1 MIQKG
6 VLFGLCL
13 LGMFEPVLGQEKVTL
28 RLVYP
33 EGRTVRYKN
42 KHSFYYFS
50 DKGEII
56 LVSGSFDARHY
67 GEWQSREVVIPVEGD
82 ETGVRIVASI
92 SKGGSQ
98 GTLLG
103 NRLSYED
110 FPFTLDMLNDRK
122 FSWHVSSEGHIDRFD
137 PDFPAY
143 KIERQDM
150 ITDLYQCWV
159 PGMAPVLPGGPVGK
173 GDTWQGEQTF
183 ERRFASMDVGGKCV
197 MQFTSTYKV
206 KKIKKK
212 KGRTIV
218 EIDED
223 RKVRYRGWFHIEALS
238 LMIDGEGSGNA
249 DWEIDVDRGLML
261 SHKMKIGIGEPQVT
275 MSGQMDPIEGIH
287 AEIELVF
294 SRKLDKVEK
303 E

>member
-1 MIQKG
+1 MIQKC

-13 LGMFEPVLGQEKVTL
+13 LGLFEPVVGQEKVSL
-28 RLVYP
+28 RLLYP

-42 KHSFYYFS
+42 KHSLYYFS

-56 LVSGSFDARHY
+56 LASGSFDARHY
-67 GEWQSREVVIPVEGD
+67 GEWQSREVVVPIEGD
-82 ETGVRIVASI
+82 GTGVRVVASI
-92 SKGGSQ
+92 SKAGSQ
-98 GTLLG
+98 ATLMG
-103 NRLSYED
+103 SRLSYED
-110 FPFTLDMLNDRK
+110 FPFTLDMLNDRE
-122 FSWHVSSEGHIDRFD
+122 FSWQVSPEGDINRFQ
-137 PDFPAY
+137 PDFPAF

-150 ITDLYQCWV
+150 ITDLYQFWV
-159 PGMAPVLPGGPVGK
+159 PEIAPVLPEGPVGK
-173 GDTWQGEQTF
+173 GDTWQGEQVF
-183 ERRFASMDVGGKCV
+183 ERRFFSMDVGGTCV
-197 MQFTSTYKV
+197 TQFTSTYKV

-212 KGRTIV
+212 KGWTTV
-218 EIDED
+218 EIEED

-238 LMIDGEGSGNA
+238 LLIDGEGSGNA

-275 MSGQMDPIEGIH
+275 MAGQANPIEGIH